1 MVNPVSTKSISS
13 ALLSVFV
20 CELTYVQIV
29 NLMMLKSQIK
39 IETLYYHSLKLLL
52 LNGREMFLHFS
63 LLNSLQKCNTVKNTP
78 ALWHSKCSLCSWR
91 PLCSIRYR
99 LPNGQG
105 RDHERSIRSRFYA
118 VSYFP
123 WTRVGREKE
132 QGWEVPQPQDFFCTA
147 CLRPTPSKSHSVLL
161 GKRGMSLRT
170 TSK

>member
-63 LLNSLQKCNTVKNTP
+63 LLNSCCRNVIQLRTHQRCGTANAVF
-78 ALWHSKCSLCSWR
+78 ALGGL
-91 PLCSIRYR
+91 
-99 LPNGQG
+99 
-105 RDHERSIRSRFYA
+105 YA
-118 VSYFP
+118 ASG
-123 WTRVGREKE
+123 TGCQTGKE
-132 QGWEVPQPQDFFCTA
+132 ETTKEASDQDF
-147 CLRPTPSKSHSVLL
+147 TP
-161 GKRGMSLRT
+161 
-170 TSK
+170 